1 MAKKMIFIIWWVVWS
16 CISLWMSW
24 ITNIAMQII
33 MNAMTMMGMLI
44 SVGHAWKKTSARP
57 ILMLMLLKKNVT
69 HKKMKHTRNWKMK
82 LTRKWNSQENKTH
95 KKIKLT
101 RKWNSQENEK
111 VKKTRL
117 TRNWTKIW
125 LRLVWSPTRLS
136 RGRSQCRLIL
146 NFIFFTGFHFDQI
159 HSCHICQYGPFCLI

>member
-33 MNAMTMMGMLI
+33 MNAMAMMGMLI

-95 KKIKLT
+95 KKMKLT
-101 RKWNSQENEK
+101 RKWKGEKNETH
-111 VKKTRL
+111 KKL
-117 TRNWTKIW
+117 DQH
-125 LRLVWSPTRLS
+125 LVETCLVAHPSFQREKPVSPDFKFHL
-136 RGRSQCRLIL
+136 
-146 NFIFFTGFHFDQI
+146 FTGFHFDQI
-159 HSCHICQYGPFCLI
+159 HSCHICP